1 MYEVTQSH
9 LPIYFSCLIGSCTE
23 ALRVV
28 CRSRRNTYEVTLRT
42 LMASNTE
49 YSLVVRWPVVAGA
62 MAPDEVNWHLETF
75 RIYENVLVSLQRFTP
90 WRHRYRDYL
99 ANRVDDA
106 EGALVGLA
114 LTPRDI
120 YIYIYIYIYNSVC
133 VYIYIY
139 ICTHVLGGHR
149 DGRVAGRRDHE
160 GVRGGAGRS
169 SNKHT
174 DKANIT
180 NTQQNKQQQNKQRV
194 RGGAGVQ
201 PAGLAARLHDPLLL
215 AAAPALVDE
224 PRAALE
230 PDDAAVPGLP
240 GSGPRGFQ
248 GSGFRISTSHF
259 VIIRSILV

>member
-1 MYEVTQSH
+1 MDDRCARIAEVSDNFPSVEACHVQDGMFEVTLQKQRTTTIKQTIQKANKQTQTNKNMYEVTQSH

-120 YIYIYIYIYNSVC
+120 YIYIYI
-133 VYIYIY
+133 
-139 ICTHVLGGHR
+139 
-149 DGRVAGRRDHE
+149 
-160 GVRGGAGRS
+160 
-169 SNKHT
+169 
-174 DKANIT
+174 
-180 NTQQNKQQQNKQRV
+180 
-194 RGGAGVQ
+194 
-201 PAGLAARLHDPLLL
+201 
-215 AAAPALVDE
+215 
-224 PRAALE
+224 
-230 PDDAAVPGLP
+230 
-240 GSGPRGFQ
+240 
-248 GSGFRISTSHF
+248 
-259 VIIRSILV
+259 